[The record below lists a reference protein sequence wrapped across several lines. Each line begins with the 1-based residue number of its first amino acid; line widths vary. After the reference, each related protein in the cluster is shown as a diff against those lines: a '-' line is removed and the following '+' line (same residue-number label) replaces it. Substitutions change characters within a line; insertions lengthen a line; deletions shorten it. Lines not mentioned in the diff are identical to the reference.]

1 MGPKPHL
8 SFIFLVFPAIIFGA
22 NAQFNDISDIASI
35 YDIGKEI
42 FELISDSWIKV
53 DSMHR
58 DEEITPNSFL
68 RGKFFQSQNL
78 VLSKMADISRRTESL
93 ENSVKTSL
101 NDIGRLVMEIPAQL
115 RWELRLDTLA
125 TAIRQVMTAE
135 TSMATY
141 SQAMA
146 SRAGNGVELEVATLE
161 DFATSTVS
169 HASHSIRSM
178 LEDIH
183 SMVVPKHNNLG
194 HGGIFRLLLDTMK
207 DGGNGLCSIHQSPQQ
222 LIFNLYNLVTL
233 TEIKGYAMMQFSWML
248 LKLYN
253 KGNFTLEA
261 ELMRE
266 RVEARMDEKIQ
277 AARTAMGRASQ
288 ELWVCDPSHHEEN
301 ETFVQLTNVL
311 QGHIE
316 NEVDLNPKGTCRES
330 CGYYQYARVHDCY
343 KDQFCKKQ
351 PKCNGRIFDCR
362 FIDSDASVCLSKGG
376 STHRKYDWIEYEN
389 GRTLGRKGT
398 CERGS
403 TKVDSWWRWLFW
415 HCSYCLCLCDEVGL
429 KSDRYFSLHPSLA
442 RGVEESFP
450 NSNRAVT
457 GLRFVK
463 VNRVIHLQV
472 QDGEILPG
480 GLINSST
487 VEWRPIKPFKVT
499 DNNIRR
505 DVDYHIIT
513 WEQRAVDLDDLK
525 APEGSILT
533 GVQLRRIGAH
543 LNLEILT
550 TPFNFT
556 TGKLAHRATSEWI
569 SNDNTPAAVTEPR
582 KEIRM
587 YSPDV
592 PTKCPTRS
600 SVVSN
605 HDQYIRF
612 THSDIDRDVAQT
624 TVPFIDAQ
632 PVVPDPH
639 SLLTG
644 AGLFYKG
651 KRNCGGFISLKV
663 MTYDY
668 SKHLHMRDL

>member
-1 MGPKPHL
+1 MSRSVVSLVLALLILGGSTEGSRGPKSTRL
-8 SFIFLVFPAIIFGA
+8 LQLYGELKSLVEDDWDDINDPRWHALGA
-22 NAQFNDISDIASI
+22 FTGSNNLASPDEVILRTFAQFGDLLEATAPQRTTVEERAKILSGPLGNLFSWASADVQMGAVDALYQTFRRFQTRPAATTATEASRKAMSDLA
-35 YDIGKEI
+35 E
-42 FELISDSWIKV
+42 
-53 DSMHR
+53 
-58 DEEITPNSFL
+58 T
-68 RGKFFQSQNL
+68 
-78 VLSKMADISRRTESL
+78 VLQKSPP
-93 ENSVKTSL
+93 SVPAAL
-101 NDIGRLVMEIPAQL
+101 DRLHE
-115 RWELRLDTLA
+115 LA
-125 TAIRQVMTAE
+125 TSVDGGGVF
-135 TSMATY
+135 
-141 SQAMA
+141 
-146 SRAGNGVELEVATLE
+146 GNLPSV
-161 DFATSTVS
+161 
-169 HASHSIRSM
+169 
-178 LEDIH
+178 
-183 SMVVPKHNNLG
+183 
-194 HGGIFRLLLDTMK
+194 LLL